1 MRACTHV
8 TKERED
14 TACMAREDAA
24 YTLWQPSSFA
34 ASAASLSAMLFRS
47 GSAGRWPWRVCTSR
61 PDGICRKGA
70 TATGCNIILTS
81 TPFGGAAATR
91 ALRAPT
97 QAAMKTQLPFWSCLG
112 GSKKWERSLPP
123 DFFPQPIDPC
133 RGVAARRAGVGRA
146 DWRPPLGRARLRFGG
161 SLRAWVDEAV

>member
-1 MRACTHV
+1 
-8 TKERED
+8 
-14 TACMAREDAA
+14 MAREDAA

-112 GSKKWERSLPP
+112 GSKKWGEDNFEP
-123 DFFPQPIDPC
+123 FFLRRRQIFFSPSRLTLAAASPHAALGSAALTGDHLWAV
-133 RGVAARRAGVGRA
+133 RGCASAEACG
-146 DWRPPLGRARLRFGG
+146 PG
-161 SLRAWVDEAV
+161 STKLCDT